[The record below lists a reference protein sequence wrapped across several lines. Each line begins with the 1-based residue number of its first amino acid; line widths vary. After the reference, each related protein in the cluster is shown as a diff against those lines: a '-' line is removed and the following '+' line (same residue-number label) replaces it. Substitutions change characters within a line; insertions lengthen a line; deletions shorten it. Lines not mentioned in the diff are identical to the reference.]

1 MTVSTHLR
9 SIALFA
15 HLRETELEAIAAMA
29 RSRDFPKNSLILSP
43 RDAVDTFYVVIRGN
57 VKSTLIAEDGREV
70 ILSLLG
76 PGDFFGE
83 LALFDDDVSMATA
96 IAMEPTTLLCLRR
109 EDLYRGMLEM
119 PGVAIGLL
127 RSLSRRLAEA
137 DHKIGGLILLGVSG
151 RIAHLL
157 LQLADQHDGRRISN
171 PPTHQTMAQLV
182 GSSRETV
189 SRVLSDFAS
198 SGIITLSRA
207 AIVIENAP
215 ALELATGHLRRMRT
229 PRSAYDGSTNR
240 RSLA

>member
-1 MTVSTHLR
+1 
-9 SIALFA
+9 
-15 HLRETELEAIAAMA
+15 
-29 RSRDFPKNSLILSP
+29 
-43 RDAVDTFYVVIRGN
+43 
-57 VKSTLIAEDGREV
+57 
-70 ILSLLG
+70 
-76 PGDFFGE
+76 
-83 LALFDDDVSMATA
+83 
-96 IAMEPTTLLCLRR
+96 
-109 EDLYRGMLEM
+109 
-119 PGVAIGLL
+119 
-127 RSLSRRLAEA
+127 
-137 DHKIGGLILLGVSG
+137 
-151 RIAHLL
+151 LL